1 MIEDDLEFCNGRRR
15 AGWLKNGAGKRITR
29 KPRRIREGIYILKM
43 TKY

>member
-1 MIEDDLEFCNGRRR
+1 MIKKGEAE
-15 AGWLKNGAGKRITR
+15 KRITR